1 MYEPRNQ
8 RRTLTKRLL
17 KESLIELLKE
27 KDIRKI
33 NITELC
39 RAAGVNRTTFY
50 CHYSNQ
56 YDVLKDMENTMLRE
70 LQAIIDRYRSDDR
83 AKLPEMMEAIC
94 DFLKEN
100 PEISKA
106 VLENNGIESEFASA
120 LFRTPAARRFAAAHL
135 PAHYDETDRELLM
148 LCFSKGG
155 YSLIRQWLVYDL
167 PKSSKEIAGLICE
180 ITTKGRTASPSG
192 TPD

>member
-8 RRTLTKRLL
+8 RRTMTKRLL

-56 YDVLKDMENTMLRE
+56 YDVLKDMENRIL
-70 LQAIIDRYRSDDR
+70 LCSNDQIFGFYAI
-83 AKLPEMMEAIC
+83 
-94 DFLKEN
+94 
-100 PEISKA
+100 
-106 VLENNGIESEFASA
+106 
-120 LFRTPAARRFAAAHL
+120 
-135 PAHYDETDRELLM
+135 
-148 LCFSKGG
+148 
-155 YSLIRQWLVYDL
+155 
-167 PKSSKEIAGLICE
+167 
-180 ITTKGRTASPSG
+180 
-192 TPD
+192 

>member
-39 RAAGVNRTTFY
+39 RAAGINRTTFY

-56 YDVLKDMENTMLRE
+56 YAVLNAKENTMLRE
-70 LQAIIDRYRSDDR
+70 LQAILDR
-83 AKLPEMMEAIC
+83 
-94 DFLKEN
+94 
-100 PEISKA
+100 
-106 VLENNGIESEFASA
+106 
-120 LFRTPAARRFAAAHL
+120 
-135 PAHYDETDRELLM
+135 
-148 LCFSKGG
+148 
-155 YSLIRQWLVYDL
+155 
-167 PKSSKEIAGLICE
+167 
-180 ITTKGRTASPSG
+180 
-192 TPD
+192 